1 MHIRRNQ
8 RRPHSAARGCIDSS
22 SDHEHL
28 KCRRLGTGDY
38 FSRRK
43 DRTRGIRSLG
53 FDNCCW
59 ICLLAVL
66 LTIAFRYWDG
76 RTHLKMTYH
85 VERDQISDSFLA
97 FAQEMAPTPPW
108 GWPSVFFKLHNSGRT
123 AVDVVATYLKAGER
137 HINWP
142 STLNLSHPMHLDP
155 LSIRVFAIPIHQLG
169 EILELMGFTGKVTVT
184 WAVRDSTGKTRNK
197 KLSIR
202 DVKEWAETMPAHGRS
217 D

>member
-1 MHIRRNQ
+1 MAVSILLLTMSIS
-8 RRPHSAARGCIDSS
+8 SAGVWVQETTSAGGKTELEVFGVWASI
-22 SDHEHL
+22 
-28 KCRRLGTGDY
+28 
-38 FSRRK
+38 
-43 DRTRGIRSLG
+43 IAAG
-53 FDNCCW
+53 FAF
-59 ICLLAVL
+59 LAVL

>member
-1 MHIRRNQ
+1 MAVSILLLTMSIS
-8 RRPHSAARGCIDSS
+8 SAGVWVQETTSAGGKTELEVFGVWASI
-22 SDHEHL
+22 
-28 KCRRLGTGDY
+28 
-38 FSRRK
+38 
-43 DRTRGIRSLG
+43 IAAG
-53 FDNCCW
+53 FAF
-59 ICLLAVL
+59 LAVL
-66 LTIAFRYWDG
+66 LTIAFRYWDD